1 VAGIINTVKIKFT
14 EEGADQAASAT
25 ENVNKAQTRLGN
37 TSAANGRQFAAQSQ
51 GLGGLVAAY
60 AGAAAT
66 SFALQ
71 QAFSALQ
78 KAAQFDQI
86 IQGTNTFSSQFGQ
99 SASSVIGDIKRI
111 TQGQLSIVEAAT
123 SANIALSAGFN
134 TKQLNDLADV
144 ATKASRA
151 LGRDLQD
158 SFQRLVRGSAKL
170 EAELLDELGIFTRIE
185 PAVEKYAAKIGKSTT
200 ALSEFERRQAFVNAV
215 ITEGQSKFSIIDSST
230 STAAQSF
237 SRLAA
242 TLTDVALSIGN
253 VLANSLA
260 PLADY
265 LNNNV
270 AASFGAFGVILGL
283 VLGKLNEVSSVGLQN
298 LTKRI
303 TEASNSVSNGFLG
316 SGAAASKKALS
327 ELSDG
332 VQEYSNKLGQG
343 LGPQRALRNEL
354 IDLAKAGTISVN
366 QTRQLNG
373 ILVEQIGRETA
384 SIAALEAKKKAVG
397 TTTLQIAAYDA
408 ELKKLNASLA
418 QNVTAQTA
426 SAAAIAAQGRAAAVA
441 SFITSI
447 FGKAVGFIG
456 SFITRA
462 LSFVNILLLISSV
475 AGLLGP
481 KFLEIFGLEGVFNNG
496 LQILTQ
502 IAEKFLGLDPVSK
515 QFQSGIKGVASSLTD
530 AAFQAGNVKANLEG
544 VIKDSKFG
552 FDFTIKINSE
562 TIQRDI
568 TEAISNGFKSA
579 EFAQKEF
586 EASFD
591 RANVGVAVGSRLA
604 RGRTTQGLEALQ
616 QEAAALAALNTE
628 EGKRTTATEAYNAVI
643 QTTIN
648 DLEKKRAAGQDY
660 NTQKLLDVQIK
671 ALREVLNLGKEQV
684 QIGGLVADI
693 TGISA
698 KKAYELVKVNKDGVG
713 TLKTINSD
721 LEVQF
726 YTQSQIAKLDDKRRP
741 AAKELNDIQ
750 AKLVGYSNGLLSA
763 SEKLAR
769 GQLDLNNIGK
779 IRSDLLANEEA
790 LQTQIQELI
799 KKGAEVDPKILAG
812 KQEQLAVLRE
822 QRLELNKQASGQE
835 SVLRIQDSIR
845 KTFSSQ
851 ISALSNISGLVNS
864 NGTIATDDLEITRN
878 KLDILEK
885 TIQAGDIVLRQAER
899 TLVEGETLEATLG
912 DVETRIVETAATT
925 KQALAG
931 SILEVLK
938 KSVELTKEYEKQT
951 IELKKQTLSGNIS
964 LQREQLQLQQQISDK
979 QREYNLLIT
988 QNELNSIQRTQRSND
1003 LANERIDIL
1012 RKGREDEAKAQMSG
1026 VLGPLFTD
1034 KAKREIEIKFKEEEL
1049 NDLKNALAQQ
1059 QVNAKQV
1066 LAKEVE
1072 LANETAR
1079 RETDRIATQEKL
1091 NVLDATQKA
1100 AEIAFRIEDTKR
1112 QQEQFVKQSQ
1122 SIQEQIAA
1130 FINHPRELGKVL
1142 TQFIVD
1148 FAELQ
1153 KQVNPEAAAGLTTT
1167 VKGIQQREAEATQG
1181 VADQLKQVQD
1191 KLTSGVE
1198 SLSLAYKNLFVVL
1211 EQQKGS
1217 VEKTAEGQQ
1226 KLLNLE
1232 KQIRDAR
1239 QTEAVAAATAK
1250 YNAVLAE
1257 TGNKLLA
1264 AQQSLDILKREAER
1278 AGDSFTIVAVKT
1290 AESIGSNLE
1299 KGVNSLVD
1307 AVANGTLTLENFQQ
1321 GFKQFILSILTDIS
1335 KAILNELITKPLKES
1350 VMNFTRDL
1358 IGGLSGSGVAD
1369 IGKKLAE
1376 SVGPAVSG
1384 QLTQSFADLPK
1395 AIAGFKDIG
1404 VTPVFIV
1411 GASPG
1416 ALSGLG
1422 GLGGAGGIGSALTGG
1437 AGGAGNVAV
1446 PGSTEAILA
1455 TIRKTESGSYAG
1467 NYLAQ
1472 NASSSASGAYQYIDS
1487 TWRAQATKA
1496 GVDIGQYPR
1505 AFMAPPGVQDMVA
1518 RQNVEGITQQY
1529 GAGAVPNVWYT
1540 GRASGIGNPAVS
1552 PEQLSAYQQKWNA
1565 NAQGMQAPLPPPR
1578 PADLDTSV
1586 KDKLDG
1592 VGESAE
1598 KFGTNLDKS
1607 GEGLV
1612 ELGQKA
1618 TESGAGADALAR
1630 ANEGGA
1636 AAAQARAA
1644 ADQTGTV
1651 AAEAGAAASGADAAA
1666 SATNAAAKGTEA
1678 AASATVTAAKQ
1689 TEAAASQAGGGIG
1702 GMISN
1707 LFSGIGNIFGSIF
1720 SGIGSGIGSLFS
1732 GIFSIF
1738 GFSSGGT
1745 VSTNG
1750 ALMHLARGGM
1760 IPNYGAMQHLASGG
1774 LRMRDSVPALLEP
1787 GEFVMKKSSV
1797 DSIGRSSMERMNATG
1812 KSSGA
1817 TNIKVQVDNSGQP
1830 KEAQQ
1835 GETQFDGE
1843 TAIVKLI
1850 LKDLNS
1856 NGPIRRSIRGNT

>member
-1 VAGIINTVKIKFT
+1 MAGIINTVKIKFT

-25 ENVNKAQTRLGN
+25 ENVNKAQTRLGQ
-37 TSAANGRQFAAQSQ
+37 TSASNGRQFAAQSQ

-185 PAVEKYAAKIGKSTT
+185 PAVERYAAKVGKSTT

-215 ITEGQSKFSIIDSST
+215 ISEGQSKFSIIDSST

-283 VLGKLNEVSSVGLQN
+283 VLSKLNEVSTTGLQN

-303 TEASNSVSNGFLG
+303 TEASNAVSNGFLG
-316 SGAAASKKALS
+316 SGANASKAALTALS
-327 ELSDG
+327 DS
-332 VQEYSNKLGQG
+332 VQDYSNKLGQG
-343 LGPQRALRNEL
+343 LGAQRATRNEL

-366 QTRQLNG
+366 QARQLNG
-373 ILVEQIGRETA
+373 ILVEQISRETA
-384 SIAALEAKKKAVG
+384 SIAAIEAKKKAVG

-408 ELKKLNASLA
+408 ELKKLNTSLA
-418 QNVTAQTA
+418 QNVAAQTA
-426 SAAAIAAQGRAAAVA
+426 SAEAIAAQGRAAAAA
-441 SFITSI
+441 SFVTSI

-481 KFLEIFGLEGVFNNG
+481 KFLEIFGLEGIFNNG

-502 IAEKFLGLDPVSK
+502 IGEKFLGLDSISK
-515 QFQSGIKGVASSLTD
+515 QFQSGIKGVASSLTE
-530 AAFQAGNVKANLEG
+530 AAFQANNVKSNLEG
-544 VIKDSKFG
+544 SIKDSKLG
-552 FDFTIKINSE
+552 FNFTIKINAE
-562 TIQRDI
+562 TIQKDI
-568 TEAISNGFKSA
+568 AEAISKGFEA
-579 EFAQKEF
+579 ADEAQKAFDNQLKRASTPTVTGRNIGRFVTGGGTPELSE
-586 EASFD
+586 EAK
-591 RANVGVAVGSRLA
+591 RLQQVN
-604 RGRTTQGLEALQ
+604 TEKLGLEA
-616 QEAAALAALNTE
+616 
-628 EGKRTTATEAYNAVI
+628 YNKVI
-643 QTTIN
+643 QETI
-648 DLEKKRAAGQDY
+648 DKLEKKRAAGQDY
-660 NTQKLLDVQIK
+660 NTTKLLDVQIK
-671 ALREVLNLGKEQV
+671 ALQDVKNLGKEQV

-698 KKAYELVKVNKDGVG
+698 KRAYELVKANKDGVG
-713 TLKTINSD
+713 TLKTINGE

-790 LQTQIQELI
+790 LQTQIQELV
-799 KKGAEVDPKILAG
+799 KKGADVDPKILAG
-812 KQEQLAVLRE
+812 KQAQLAVLRE
-822 QRLELNKQASGQE
+822 QRLELNKQANEQE
-835 SVLRIQDSIR
+835 SVLRIQDAIR

-851 ISALSNISGLVNS
+851 ISALSNITGLVNS
-864 NGTIATDDLEITRN
+864 NGTIATDDLEINRN
-878 KLDILEK
+878 KLNILEK
-885 TIQAGDIVLRQAER
+885 TIQAGDVVLRQAER

-912 DVETRIVETAATT
+912 GVETKIMEAAAAA

-951 IELKKQTLSGNIS
+951 IELKKQTLSINIS
-964 LQREQLQLQQQISDK
+964 LQKEQLQLQQQINDK
-979 QREYNLLIT
+979 QSEYNTLVI
-988 QNELNSIQRTQRSND
+988 QNQINSIQRQQKVNE
-1003 LANERIDIL
+1003 LAAERIDIL

-1059 QVNAKQV
+1059 QATAKQV
-1066 LAKEVE
+1066 LAKEVD

-1112 QQEQFVKQSQ
+1112 QQDQFVKQSQ
-1122 SIQEQIAA
+1122 AIQEQIAA

-1148 FAELQ
+1148 FAEIQ
-1153 KQVNPEAAAGLTTT
+1153 KVTNPELAAGLTTT

-1198 SLSLAYKNLFVVL
+1198 SLSVAYKNLFAVL
-1211 EQQKGS
+1211 EQQKSS

-1226 KLLNLE
+1226 KLLELE
-1232 KQIRDAR
+1232 KQIRDTR
-1239 QTEAVAAATAK
+1239 QTEAIAAATAK

-1264 AQQSLDILKREAER
+1264 AQQSLEILKREAER
-1278 AGDSFTIVAVKT
+1278 AGDSFTIVAVKA
-1290 AESIGSNLE
+1290 AESFGSNLE
-1299 KGVNSLVD
+1299 KSMNSLVD
-1307 AVANGTLTLENFQQ
+1307 AVANGTLTLKNFQQ
-1321 GFKQFILSILTDIS
+1321 GFKQFIINILSDIT

-1358 IGGLSGSGVAD
+1358 IGGLSGSGVSD
-1369 IGKKLAE
+1369 ISKKLAE
-1376 SVGPAVSG
+1376 SVGPAVSS

-1395 AIAGFKDIG
+1395 AIAGFKDMG

-1411 GASPG
+1411 GAAPG
-1416 ALSGLG
+1416 AMSGLG
-1422 GLGGAGGIGSALTGG
+1422 GVGGLGGGTGSAGELATGSIG
-1437 AGGAGNVAV
+1437 NISSGGSSNIAI
-1446 PGSTEAILA
+1446 PGSTESILA

-1467 NYLAQ
+1467 DYLAK
-1472 NASSSASGAYQYIDS
+1472 NATSSASGAYQYIDK
-1487 TWRAQATKA
+1487 TWQTEAARA
-1496 GVDIGQYPR
+1496 GVDINQYPR
-1505 AFMAPPGVQDMVA
+1505 AFMAPPGIQDMVA
-1518 RQNVEGITQQY
+1518 RQNVERITQQY

-1540 GRASGIGNPAVS
+1540 GRASGMGNPAVS
-1552 PEQLSAYQQKWNA
+1552 PDQLAAYQQKWNA
-1565 NAQGMQAPLPPPR
+1565 NASGIQPPQPPTMPPEISQQRALEGGLGMDQQSLDSEALSKVNEELKIMGTDRLPTNSS
-1578 PADLDTSV
+1578 ALEGLNTSTDTSV
-1586 KDKLDG
+1586 ASFAQL
-1592 VGESAE
+1592 ES
-1598 KFGTNLDKS
+1598 
-1607 GEGLV
+1607 
-1612 ELGQKA
+1612 
-1618 TESGAGADALAR
+1618 
-1630 ANEGGA
+1630 
-1636 AAAQARAA
+1636 
-1644 ADQTGTV
+1644 QTL
-1651 AAEAGAAASGADAAA
+1651 ASG
-1666 SATNAAAKGTEA
+1666 T
-1678 AASATVTAAKQ
+1678 
-1689 TEAAASQAGGGIG
+1689 AAASQAVSSQAVTLANDLEATSSAATLAADTSEIAMQSSATLGLELFTSALSGATSAAYSFSAAGAGGAGGGGAGIGSFLGNVIPSIASG
-1702 GMISN
+1702 GMI
-1707 LFSGIGNIFGSIF
+1707 
-1720 SGIGSGIGSLFS
+1720 
-1732 GIFSIF
+1732 
-1738 GFSSGGT
+1738 
-1745 VSTNG
+1745 TNTSRW
-1750 ALMHLARGGM
+1750 ARFAG
-1760 IPNYGAMQHLASGG
+1760 GG
-1774 LRMRDSVPALLEP
+1774 LKLRDSVPSLLEP

-1797 DSIGRSSMERMNATG
+1797 DSIGRNSLERMNATG
-1812 KSSGA
+1812 KASGGA
-1817 TNIKVQVDNSGQP
+1817 TNIKVQVENQGAP

-1835 GETQFDGE
+1835 GETQMDGE